1 MSQATLYDRL
11 GGYDGIS
18 TFATELLKR
27 MHADPQV
34 GRFWAH
40 RSTDRHAIEKQ
51 VLIDYLC
58 ASAGGPMHYRGRD
71 MKLAHGGMGINESD
85 WQVFLG
91 HAGATA
97 NALNVPQQE
106 VDEVVAFVTSLKG
119 DIVE

>member
-1 MSQATLYDRL
+1 MSEKTLYERL

-18 TFATELLKR
+18 TFAKELLKR
-27 MHADPQV
+27 MQADSQV

-40 RSTDRHAIEKQ
+40 RSTDRLAIEEQ
-51 VLIDYLC
+51 SLIDYLC
-58 ASAGGPMHYRGRD
+58 MSAGGPMHYRGRD

-85 WQVFLG
+85 WDVFMG

-97 NALNVPQQE
+97 QALNVPQQE
-106 VDEVVAFVTSLKG
+106 VEDFVAFVLTLKN